1 MVAAMG
7 VVLNTTTGQQRFY
20 GGGETEYT
28 SKQKEMVNKAEAD
41 MTPFHRDDIIS
52 LDISAD
58 RKKIVTGEIGKFPAV
73 HIWDSVTC

>member
-7 VVLNTTTGQQRFY
+7 IVLNATTGKQRFY
-20 GGGETEYT
+20 GGGETEYV
-28 SKQKEMVNKAEAD
+28 SKQRDMVAKAEAD
-41 MTPFHRDDIIS
+41 MHPFHRDDIIS

-73 HIWDSVTC
+73 HIWDSATC

>member
-1 MVAAMG
+1 
-7 VVLNTTTGQQRFY
+7 
-20 GGGETEYT
+20 
-28 SKQKEMVNKAEAD
+28 MVNKAEAD